1 MCDIL
6 EMTFLWFHKE
16 VGKIAK
22 FGSFK
27 ESLLVMKFRSKTLFF
42 KNQSEMRY
50 GSLWFY
56 FFVLVIKT
64 GIWWY
69 NLKNQNLWFILMTSS
84 ILTLLR
90 AVKKLSQGTITNWLQ
105 NILFWPLIWCLH
117 TKIQTFIAFN
127 FTELYRKVRKLTEG
141 QNFSQG
147 TILRVRIETLSFS
160 TLITQREVT

>member
-1 MCDIL
+1 
-6 EMTFLWFHKE
+6 
-16 VGKIAK
+16 
-22 FGSFK
+22 
-27 ESLLVMKFRSKTLFF
+27 MKFRSKTLFF

-84 ILTLLR
+84 ILTSMR

-147 TILRVRIETLSFS
+147 TILRVMIETLSFS